1 MKSRGRPRA
10 ASVARAPRHPSPY
23 LPQVS
28 PTKGQLLAAVR
39 GVKKTVTLAKRE
51 LRDELL
57 LASGKHESV
66 AGRLDEVVL
75 MQQTIVAIQGETSQT
90 LRDLRTA
97 VADIRDLLRDQLVAR
112 DKNNN
117 QK

>member
-10 ASVARAPRHPSPY
+10 QGSKASESLSAPGLSDEGP
-23 LPQVS
+23 
-28 PTKGQLLAAVR
+28 AVR

-51 LRDELL
+51 LKDELL

-97 VADIRDLLRDQLVAR
+97 VADIRDLLRNQLVAR